1 MSTFELA
8 KDFIASQRYQI
19 LDEDSSDGHIAFRFQ
34 MNTIHLWGTSEDEHF
49 FFMTLPNFTDVTEDN
64 ITRVKENCHQIN
76 KEAKLVKLYI
86 LNDVILAAAEV
97 YYLAEEDFKFQILN
111 ALKHL
116 VAAKVMYKKLEE

>member
-8 KDFIASQRYQI
+8 KAFLTSHRYQI

-34 MNTIHLWGTSEDEHF
+34 INTIHFWGNPDDEHF
-49 FFMTLPNFTDVTEDN
+49 FFMTLPNFTDVTDEN
-64 ITRVKENCHQIN
+64 IAQVKENCHQIN

-97 YYLAEEDFKFQILN
+97 YYMAEEDFNFQMKN

-116 VAAKVMYKKLEE
+116 VAAKTMYKKLEE

>member
-1 MSTFELA
+1 MSTFDLA
-8 KDFIASQRYQI
+8 KEFIANQRYQI
-19 LDEDSSDGHIAFRFQ
+19 LDEDCSEGHIAFRFQ
-34 MNTIHLWGTSEDEHF
+34 MNTIHLWGNSEDENF
-49 FFMTLPNFTDVTEDN
+49 FFVTLPNFTDVTKEN
-64 ITRVKENCHQIN
+64 IAQVKENCHQIN

-116 VAAKVMYKKLEE
+116 VAAKVMYKKLVE